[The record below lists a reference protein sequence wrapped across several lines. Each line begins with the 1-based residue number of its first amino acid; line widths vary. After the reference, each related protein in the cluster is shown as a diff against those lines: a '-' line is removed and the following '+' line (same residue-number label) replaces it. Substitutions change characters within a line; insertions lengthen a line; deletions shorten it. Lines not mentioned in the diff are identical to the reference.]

1 MAERVSA
8 KLKRKKKDGEIKQC
22 KNKREKK
29 NSERSEKLHTIIKRN
44 KVCLQQEK

>member
-8 KLKRKKKDGEIKQC
+8 KLKRKKKMVRC